1 VDLHDDLGDVD
12 RAAQQVDAAAAQAG
26 QLSHAQP
33 AVGAEQHQGSVARA
47 NGVGQASDL
56 GRVQEAHLLAL
67 DLGQPDRPAGRA
79 GIMSASTA
87 AVRVRPSSW

>member
-12 RAAQQVDAAAAQAG
+12 RADAAAAQAG

-47 NGVGQASDL
+47 DGVGQASDL
-56 GRVQEAHLLAL
+56 GRFRKRVSSRSI
-67 DLGQPDRPAGRA
+67 LGSRIARQGERGSCR
-79 GIMSASTA
+79 
-87 AVRVRPSSW
+87 R